1 MMTIPLGIVEMVNIT
16 VMNTRVT
23 IKLFSLIYFRRDIE
37 MRLFIVRSSLIFFF
51 LLDVLP
57 MEAKEGNDGAFCLII
72 GSKKVNFLGAL
83 SSIVNTVGGITLQ
96 NENYW
101 I

>member
-16 VMNTRVT
+16 VMNTRVI
-23 IKLFSLIYFRRDIE
+23 IKLFSFIYFRLDNEI
-37 MRLFIVRSSLIFFF
+37 RLFRSFFF